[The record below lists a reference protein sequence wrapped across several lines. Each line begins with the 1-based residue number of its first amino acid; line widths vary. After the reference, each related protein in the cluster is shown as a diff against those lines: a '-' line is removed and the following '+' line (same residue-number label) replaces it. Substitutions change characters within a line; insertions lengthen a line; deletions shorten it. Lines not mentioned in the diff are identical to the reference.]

1 MLRRYVQFVVGRP
14 RLIIGLVLLVTFLL
28 SLNIPHLAIELDIDA
43 QIPPGHPLVQLG
55 KRIEKL
61 FGGKFISIV
70 GIYPEKGTVFTPAIL
85 GKIKRITQAI
95 EIQPGVKQSSVIS
108 LMSER
113 VKDVRGTDDSIEV
126 QTLAPEVP
134 KTPEE
139 MAELKARVY
148 HNRALSG
155 LLVNEDGT
163 AAVIYADFDDFSK
176 TGGGENF
183 YIALE
188 KIIERERDGTV
199 EIVQT
204 GTPSLLYWLLIYTYR
219 VAWLFGLT
227 LCMIG
232 YLHYR
237 AFRTLQGMFIP
248 LVTAIMG
255 VLWAMGLMAGLRM
268 TMDPWNI
275 MTPILLLAIGAGHS
289 VQILKRYYEEYN
301 RLKIAKPELTPVQR
315 NHEAVV
321 EATVKVGSVM
331 MAAGTIAAL
340 SFASL
345 FTLGLPSI
353 RNFGICA
360 AFGII
365 AALIVEMSFIP
376 ALRVLLPPPD
386 ERQTERE
393 KKREIFD
400 PILEGLARLIREHKE
415 GRILIISGV
424 LIALAVVGVFQ
435 LQVGNSLGAQFFESN
450 GIMRGFRLADAKT
463 SGTRVIQVLVE
474 GEVPGAIKD
483 PDVLRRMDELQ
494 SAIARYPQ
502 DVGKVISV
510 VDVLKQM
517 NRVMYGDKPEAEV
530 LPKTREGVAQYLLL
544 YSMSGE
550 GNDLDRL
557 VDSKYQYAVI
567 TTYLRTDDE
576 ARTKRF
582 MEATQSAL
590 NRAFKGVKG
599 VKAEVGGGVSNSIAL
614 NETMVH
620 GKVENLIQIA
630 LITTL
635 ITALLLR
642 SLIGGL
648 LVLLPLACAA
658 LMNLGLMG
666 LTGIWLTMGTAA
678 ISAMAV
684 GIGAD
689 YAIYFIFRVREEYRK
704 GGELREAVATAL
716 TTSGKAI
723 AYVATAVAGG
733 YLCLVLSGFKVHVL
747 LGVLVALTMVTCCLG
762 TVAFLPAVL
771 VRLKPRFLSPK
782 GRK

>member
-1 MLRRYVQFVVGRP
+1 MLRRYVQFVVRRP
-14 RLIIGLVLLVTFLL
+14 KLVIGLVLLVTLL
-28 SLNIPHLAIELDIDA
+28 LAVNIPNLAIELDIDA
-43 QIPPGHPLVQLG
+43 QIPPGHPLVMLG

-70 GIYPEKGTVFTPAIL
+70 GVYPQKGTVFTPEIL
-85 GKIKRITQAI
+85 GKIKRITEAI
-95 EIQPGVKQSSVIS
+95 EVQPGVKQASVIS
-108 LMSER
+108 LMAQR

-126 QTLAPEVP
+126 RTLAPEVP
-134 KTPEE
+134 TTPAE
-139 MAELKARVY
+139 MADLKERVY
-148 HNRALSG
+148 RNRALSG
-155 LLVNEDGT
+155 LLVNDDGT
-163 AAVIYADFDDFSK
+163 AAVIYADFDDFNK

-219 VAWLFGLT
+219 VAWLFVLT

-255 VLWAMGLMAGLRM
+255 VTWAMGLMAGLRM

-301 RLKIAKPELTPVQR
+301 RLKIDKPELTPKER
-315 NHEAVV
+315 NREAVV

-360 AFGII
+360 AFGIL
-365 AALIVEMSFIP
+365 AALAVEMSFIP

-386 ERQTERE
+386 ARQTERE

-400 PILEGLARLIREHKE
+400 PILEGLARLIREKKE
-415 GRILIISGV
+415 GRILIIAAV
-424 LIALAVVGVFQ
+424 LVALAVVGVFQ

-463 SGTRVIQVLVE
+463 AGTRVIQVLVQ
-474 GEVPGAIKD
+474 GEEPGAIKD
-483 PDVLRRMDELQ
+483 PDVLRRMDMLQ
-494 SAIARYPQ
+494 TALSSYPQ

-517 NRVMYGDKPEAEV
+517 NRVMYGDKPEMEK
-530 LPKTREGVAQYLLL
+530 LPTTREAIAQYLNTCC
-544 YSMSGE
+544 SI
-550 GNDLDRL
+550 RC
-557 VDSKYQYAVI
+557 
-567 TTYLRTDDE
+567 R
-576 ARTKRF
+576 AR
-582 MEATQSAL
+582 
-590 NRAFKGVKG
+590 
-599 VKAEVGGGVSNSIAL
+599 
-614 NETMVH
+614 
-620 GKVENLIQIA
+620 
-630 LITTL
+630 
-635 ITALLLR
+635 
-642 SLIGGL
+642 
-648 LVLLPLACAA
+648 
-658 LMNLGLMG
+658 
-666 LTGIWLTMGTAA
+666 AA
-678 ISAMAV
+678 ISIAWSIPSINMPSSPPICAPTTKAARAV
-684 GIGAD
+684 SWTP
-689 YAIYFIFRVREEYRK
+689 R
-704 GGELREAVATAL
+704 ATPWTWPSRARRA
-716 TTSGKAI
+716 SRPRSA
-723 AYVATAVAGG
+723 AG
-733 YLCLVLSGFKVHVL
+733 CPTRS
-747 LGVLVALTMVTCCLG
+747 
-762 TVAFLPAVL
+762 
-771 VRLKPRFLSPK
+771 R
-782 GRK
+782 